1 MASVLTGERV
11 TSRMT
16 PRLGNSSRPDGV
28 SSWLS
33 RFLAMQLFYLT
44 VAVFIYGIF
53 WAIGPE
59 SANLAITFV
68 YTLVLCNLTMLA
80 LDNLSFL
87 YLERE
92 ALYLW
97 LTFLTLLLLLTP
109 VMVTIATA
117 IIFWVVDR
125 PGGSF
130 WSYLGSSWKFPS
142 IATITFGIACQIYL
156 VTKSRLERRNQEL
169 QQAVE
174 SDLAERELQEQ
185 ELNRAREIQQALL
198 PKEIPHV
205 EGFEIAATWEPA
217 RIVGGDY
224 FDVIRLGEKKLGI
237 CIADVVGKSVPAAL
251 MMANVQATVRA
262 FASESA
268 SPSWLCSRVNSVLCA
283 NIAAEK
289 FVTLFYGVLDAE
301 KKSFRYT
308 SAGHPRPILTSA
320 TGSVRQLENGGAVL
334 GVFPDWKYEDS
345 SVQLAFGDRLLL
357 FTDGITEAAKPDGEQ
372 VSEEGLIRLMKRFAD
387 EPPSSLNAKL
397 LTEVKTFCNSHLQ
410 DDATLIVIAVR
421 SPRTA
426 QKTGRHHLC
435 SA

>member
-11 TSRMT
+11 ASRMT
-16 PRLGNSSRPDGV
+16 PRLGSSSRPDGV
-28 SSWLS
+28 WPWIS

-44 VAVFIYGIF
+44 VAVVIYGIF
-53 WAIGPE
+53 WAIRPE
-59 SANLAITFV
+59 SANLAITLL
-68 YTLVLCNLTMLA
+68 YTLLLCNLTMLA

-87 YLERE
+87 YFERG
-92 ALYLW
+92 ALYFW

-109 VMVTIATA
+109 LMVTITTA
-117 IIFWVVDR
+117 IIFWVLDR

-198 PKEIPHV
+198 PKEIPQV
-205 EGFEIAATWEPA
+205 EGFDIAATWEPA

-251 MMANVQATVRA
+251 MMASVQATVRA
-262 FASESA
+262 FALESA

-301 KKSFRYT
+301 KKTLRYT

-345 SVQLAFGDRLLL
+345 TVQLAFGDRLLL
-357 FTDGITEAAKPDGEQ
+357 FTDGITEATKPDGEQ
-372 VSEEGLIRLMKRFAD
+372 FSEEGLIRLMKRLAD

-397 LTEVKTFCNSHLQ
+397 LTEVKTSCNSHLQ
-410 DDATLIVIAVR
+410 DDATLIAIAVR
-421 SPRTA
+421 APRTA
-426 QKTGRHHLC
+426 QKTG
-435 SA
+435 